1 MLDAAR
7 KIKKYTSRT
16 TPEHFTKNEEKQSA
30 VIMQLIIIGEL
41 TKKLPE
47 SYKSHIALPWK
58 QIAGFRNRAV
68 HEYFSLDIQDL
79 WQTVT
84 VDIPELDRAIQT
96 FVKNLN

>member
-1 MLDAAR
+1 
-7 KIKKYTSRT
+7 
-16 TPEHFTKNEEKQSA
+16 
-30 VIMQLIIIGEL
+30 MQLIIIGEL

-47 SYKSHIALPWK
+47 SYKNRIALPWK

-84 VDIPELDRAIQT
+84 VDIPELDRAIQA